1 MHTLNI
7 ASALKN
13 MTVDELKDFVLE
25 NYCKGT
31 AFVKESSYYLME
43 QLKKRFVIVC
53 NQINRKNT

>member
-1 MHTLNI
+1 
-7 ASALKN
+7 

-53 NQINRKNT
+53 NQINGKNT

>member
-1 MHTLNI
+1 
-7 ASALKN
+7 
-13 MTVDELKDFVLE
+13 MTVNELKAFILE

-53 NQINRKNT
+53 NQINRKNS